1 MKTTPETFD
10 LDLEKILAKTE
21 KEVLEVTDE
30 ALDDAADLMKEKL
43 KAATPRGT
51 STPHLADKWH
61 VKKFDKKR
69 KISNSKN
76 VKSHGRGVPLVNILE
91 YSTSHGHPFVEKT
104 VKENTEAVMDIFK
117 NDLKGNL

>member
-10 LDLEKILAKTE
+10 FDLDEILKQTE

-30 ALDDAADLMKEKL
+30 ALDDAAELMKDKL
-43 KAATPRGT
+43 KAATPIGK
-51 STPHLADKWH
+51 SVPHLADKWR
-61 VKKFDKKR
+61 VKKLDKKR

-104 VKENTEAVMDIFK
+104 VKENTEAVMNIFK
-117 NDLKGNL
+117 NDLKGKL